1 VEKLDPVI
9 DAFTDSVWLEQG
21 LSRNTLSAYRA
32 DLRDFAKF
40 LQLRNI
46 GLEQV
51 QETDISA
58 YLAYRYEKGMHA
70 RSTARFLSCARRF
83 YRWLLQ
89 SEKIKLD
96 PTLNIESPKLGRP
109 LPKILSE
116 QDVEA
121 LLNAPDIS
129 SPLGIRDR
137 AMLEVLYASG
147 LRITE
152 LVSLDL
158 NSINIRQGVIRVMGK
173 GSKERLVPIGE
184 EALDWVNQYLEA
196 ARAAL
201 LNGKVC
207 SILFVS
213 QQAKQMTR
221 QTFWHRIK
229 HYAELAHIQ
238 SSLSPHTLRHA
249 FATHLLNH
257 GADLRVV
264 QMLLGHSDVSTT
276 TIYTHV
282 AKARLQ
288 ALYKEHHPRA

>member
-1 VEKLDPVI
+1 MENLDPII
-9 DAFTDSVWLEQG
+9 DSFTDAIWLEQG
-21 LSRNTLSAYRA
+21 LSRNTLSAYRS
-32 DLRDFAKF
+32 DLRDFAKW
-40 LQLRNI
+40 LLTVNSSLI
-46 GLEQV
+46 QV
-51 QETDISA
+51 QQADISD
-58 YLAYRYEKGMHA
+58 YLGYRYQKGVHA

-89 SEKIKLD
+89 EERIKTD

-109 LPKILSE
+109 LPKTLSE

-121 LLNAPDIS
+121 LLNAPDLS
-129 SPLGIRDR
+129 SAIGLRDR

-158 NSINIRQGVIRVMGK
+158 NSINMRQGVIRVMGK

-184 EALDWVNQYLEA
+184 EALEWVDSYMQS
-196 ARAAL
+196 ARAEL
-201 LNGKVC
+201 LGLKNSSV
-207 SILFVS
+207 LFVS
-213 QQAKQMTR
+213 QHAKGMAR
-221 QTFWHRIK
+221 QTFWHRLK
-229 HYAELAHIQ
+229 YYAGVAHIQ
-238 SSLSPHTLRHA
+238 TSLSPHTLRHA

>member
-1 VEKLDPVI
+1 MDKFDPII
-9 DAFTDSVWLEQG
+9 DSFTDSVWLEQG
-21 LSRNTLSAYRA
+21 LSRNTISAYRA
-32 DLRDFAKF
+32 DLRDYSKF
-40 LQLRNI
+40 LQSRSI
-46 GLEQV
+46 MLEQA
-51 QETDISA
+51 QESDIAA

-70 RSTARFLSCARRF
+70 RSAARFLSCARRF
-83 YRWLLQ
+83 YRWALQ
-89 SEKIKLD
+89 SGKIKLD

-109 LPKILSE
+109 LPKTLSE
-116 QDVEA
+116 QDIEA
-121 LLNAPDIS
+121 LLNAPDTTTA
-129 SPLGIRDR
+129 LGIRDR

-158 NSINIRQGVIRVMGK
+158 NSINLRQGVIRVMGK

-184 EALDWVNQYLEA
+184 EALDWVTQYVEN
-196 ARAAL
+196 ARADL
-201 LNGKVC
+201 LGDKVC

-213 QQAKQMTR
+213 QHAKGMTR

-229 HYAELAHIQ
+229 HYAGLAHIQ
-238 SSLSPHTLRHA
+238 TSLSPHTLRHA

>member
-1 VEKLDPVI
+1 MDKLDPII
-9 DAFTDSVWLEQG
+9 DNFTDAIWLEQG

-32 DLRDFAKF
+32 DLRDFAKW
-40 LQLRNI
+40 LQTINVK
-46 GLEQV
+46 LEQAS
-51 QETDISA
+51 EKDIGA
-58 YLAYRYEKGMHA
+58 YLAYQHQKGMHA
-70 RSTARFLSCARRF
+70 RSSARFLSCIRRF

-89 SEKIKLD
+89 EERIKVD
-96 PTLNIESPKLGRP
+96 PTLNIESPKLGRA
-109 LPKILSE
+109 LPKTLSE
-116 QDVEA
+116 QDVDA
-121 LLNAPDIS
+121 LLNAPDTMTA
-129 SPLGIRDR
+129 LGVRDR

-152 LVSLDL
+152 LVTLDL
-158 NSINIRQGVIRVMGK
+158 NSINMRQGVIRVMGK

-184 EALDWVNQYLEA
+184 DALDWVNKYLDN
-196 ARAAL
+196 ARAEL
-201 LNGKVC
+201 LNGKSS
-207 SILFVS
+207 SILFIS
-213 QQAKQMTR
+213 QHGKGMTR
-221 QTFWHRIK
+221 QTFWHRLK
-229 HYAELAHIQ
+229 YYAEIAHIQ

>member
-1 VEKLDPVI
+1 
-9 DAFTDSVWLEQG
+9 
-21 LSRNTLSAYRA
+21 
-32 DLRDFAKF
+32 
-40 LQLRNI
+40 
-46 GLEQV
+46 
-51 QETDISA
+51 
-58 YLAYRYEKGMHA
+58 
-70 RSTARFLSCARRF
+70 
-83 YRWLLQ
+83 
-89 SEKIKLD
+89 
-96 PTLNIESPKLGRP
+96 
-109 LPKILSE
+109 
-116 QDVEA
+116 
-121 LLNAPDIS
+121 
-129 SPLGIRDR
+129 
-137 AMLEVLYASG
+137 MLEVLYASG